1 MFFDK
6 PKQEYK
12 QNKTKRH
19 FVRPKR
25 RFGKI
30 SRRLVFL
37 KRRFAFFADFCSN
50 RASGEL
56 WF

>member
-12 QNKTKRH
+12 QNKTN
-19 FVRPKR
+19 R
-25 RFGKI
+25 RFGSIKA
-30 SRRLVFL
+30 
-37 KRRFAFFADFCSN
+37 AFWKNKSAFGFSQTPFCFFEDFCSN
-50 RASGEL
+50 RASREL